1 MSFTKKAQDYLD
13 KCKSRVIGFDEVKE
27 GIVVYATY
35 SGEYRVSKFTLK
47 NSSVDEERIDEFSLG
62 DFCGKDDSE
71 TVLNFKKLVSDIVGR
86 KKYYI
91 ETGIYKVLAN
101 EDIDPD
107 EFDDDAD
114 DFDTA
119 EERAMREA
127 EEEEAA
133 EHNFERFLKNM
144 EEM

>member
-13 KCKSRVIGFDEVKE
+13 KCRVIGPSEVKE
-27 GIVVYATY
+27 GIVVYGTY
-35 SGEYRVSKFTLK
+35 SGDYKVSRFTLK
-47 NSSVDEERIDEFSLG
+47 DNRVDEEEIDTFSLG
-62 DFCGKDDSE
+62 DFCGENDSE
-71 TVLNFKKLVSDIVGR
+71 TILNFKKLMSDIVGR
-86 KKYYI
+86 KMYYV
-91 ETGIYKVLAN
+91 ETGIYKLLAN

-107 EFDDDAD
+107 EFDDDVD

>member
-1 MSFTKKAQDYLD
+1 MGLNKQAQEYLD
-13 KCKSRVIGFDEVKE
+13 KCRVIGPTEVKE
-27 GIVVYATY
+27 GIVISSTF
-35 SGEYRVSKFTLK
+35 SGGYKVSKITVID
-47 NSSVDEERIDEFSLG
+47 NRVEEEDIDEFSLV

-86 KKYYI
+86 KKYYL
-91 ETGIYKVLAN
+91 ETGIYKLLAN

-107 EFDDDAD
+107 EFDDGF

-119 EERAMREA
+119 EERAIREA
-127 EEEEAA
+127 IEEEEA
-133 EHNFERFLKNM
+133 EHNFERFLKNI